1 MKNKENEE
9 KLKTK
14 DNFGIAFEIL
24 NEKQRKMKKIN
35 KYEENLKEKKA
46 NIRFK
51 WWFCQLPFETTVG
64 LPTY

>member
-1 MKNKENEE
+1 MKNKENVE

-35 KYEENLKEKKA
+35 KDEENLKEKKLTSVSSGGSA
-46 NIRFK
+46 NCLLKRR
-51 WWFCQLPFETTVG
+51 LD
-64 LPTY
+64 Y